1 MKTPSFFTLSP
12 SHPLTIQTM
21 SNTATRLITLIML
34 LQRRP
39 NQKAAELAAVLGV
52 SVRSLHRYVK
62 MLEEMGIP
70 LYSERGPAGGFSLV
84 RGYRMPPL
92 VFTPAEA
99 VSVSLG
105 ARLVGELWGPL
116 YAEAAQGALAKL
128 DNVLP
133 DEQRREVEWALHS
146 LIATGINRTA
156 SGPLTGHLESL
167 RHALRQQRR
176 VCLVYRGRGRGG
188 PTQRNFDPYALVHSY
203 GWWYAVGF
211 CHLRDEVRSFRI
223 DRMISV
229 TLGDETYAIPADFD
243 ARAVLAIEQNAQAAI
258 EARLRFLPFGS
269 DIARYNRSY
278 WRTFDEQPD
287 GSILVTYQSP
297 DLIWASSVALSYG
310 PLVIVEEP
318 AELVQFVREQ
328 AQAILGNYAAG

>member
-1 MKTPSFFTLSP
+1 
-12 SHPLTIQTM
+12 M

-39 NQKAAELAAVLGV
+39 NQKAAELAAALGV
-52 SVRSLHRYVK
+52 SVRSLHRYVN

-133 DEQRREVEWALHS
+133 DEQRREVEWALQS

-156 SGPLTGHLESL
+156 PGPLAPHLEAL
-167 RHALRQQRR
+167 AAALRSRR
-176 VCLVYRGRGRGG
+176 RILLVHRGRGRGG
-188 PTQRNFDPYALVHSY
+188 PSERLFDPYALVHGY

-211 CHLRDEVRSFRI
+211 CHLRGEVRSFRV
-223 DRMISV
+223 DRIISV
-229 TLGDETYAIPADFD
+229 TPCEETYDIPAGFD
-243 ARAVLAIEQNAQAAI
+243 AHAVIAFEQKAQSAVHV
-258 EARLRFLPFGS
+258 RLRFLPFGA
-269 DIARYNRSY
+269 DVAQHNRAY
-278 WRTFDEQPD
+278 WRSFAEQPD
-287 GSILVTYQSP
+287 GSILVTYEAP
-297 DLIWASSVALSYG
+297 DLIWAASTALSYG
-310 PLVIVEEP
+310 PLVVVEEP
-318 AELVQFVREQ
+318 PELVQFMREQ
-328 AQAILGNYAAG
+328 ARAILQNYEQPEG

>member
-1 MKTPSFFTLSP
+1 MT
-12 SHPLTIQTM
+12 
-21 SNTATRLITLIML
+21 NTATRLITLIML

-39 NQKAAELAAVLGV
+39 NQKAAELAGALGV
-52 SVRSLHRYVK
+52 SVRSLHRYVG

-99 VSVSLG
+99 VSISLG

-133 DEQRREVEWALHS
+133 DEQRREVEWALHA

-156 SGPLTGHLESL
+156 PGPLAAHLEAL
-167 RHALRQQRR
+167 RTALRQQRR
-176 VCLVYRGRGRGG
+176 VCLVHRGRGRGG
-188 PTQRNFDPYALVHSY
+188 PTERHFDPYALVHSF

-211 CHLRDEVRSFRI
+211 CHLRQDVRSFRI
-223 DRMISV
+223 DRLISV
-229 TLGDETYAIPADFD
+229 TPGEETYEIPADFD
-243 ARAVLAIEQNAQAAI
+243 AHAVIAFEQNVQAAVL
-258 EARLRFLPFGS
+258 ARLRFLPIGA

-278 WRTFDEQPD
+278 WRSFDEQPD
-287 GSILVTYQSP
+287 GTILVTYQSP

-318 AELVQFVREQ
+318 AALVEFIRQQARE
-328 AQAILGNYAAG
+328 ILENYERGKG

>member
-1 MKTPSFFTLSP
+1 
-12 SHPLTIQTM
+12 M

-39 NQKAAELAAVLGV
+39 NQKAAELAAALGV
-52 SVRSLHRYVK
+52 SVRSLHRYVG

-92 VFTPAEA
+92 VFTPGEA
-99 VSVSLG
+99 VAVSLG

-133 DEQRREVEWALHS
+133 DEQRREVEWALQS

-156 SGPLTGHLESL
+156 PGPLAPHLETL
-167 RHALRQQRR
+167 RTALRACRR
-176 VCLVYRGRGRGG
+176 VCLVHRGRGRGG
-188 PTQRNFDPYALVHSY
+188 PSERLFDPYALVHGH

-211 CHLRDEVRSFRI
+211 CHLRGEVRSFRV
-223 DRMISV
+223 DRILNV
-229 TLGDETYAIPADFD
+229 TLRDETYTIPADFD
-243 ARAVLAIEQNAQAAI
+243 VQAVLAYEQKAQAVPV
-258 EARLRFLPFGS
+258 RLRFLPFGA
-269 DIARYNRSY
+269 DVARHNHAY
-278 WRTFDEQPD
+278 WRSFDEQPD
-287 GSILVTYQSP
+287 GSILVTYESP

-310 PLVIVEEP
+310 PLVVVEEP
-318 AELVQFVREQ
+318 PQLAQLMQQQ
-328 AQAILGNYAAG
+328 ARAILENYQPPPAV

>member
-1 MKTPSFFTLSP
+1 
-12 SHPLTIQTM
+12 M

-39 NQKAAELAAVLGV
+39 NQKAAELAEAVGV
-52 SVRSLHRYVK
+52 SVRTLHRYVG

-105 ARLVGELWGPL
+105 ARLVSEVWGPL

-133 DEQRREVEWALHS
+133 DEQRREVDWALQS
-146 LIATGINRTA
+146 LITTGINRA
-156 SGPLTGHLESL
+156 APGPLAGHLETL
-167 RHALRQQRR
+167 RTALHSRR
-176 VCLVYRGRGRGG
+176 RTCLVYRGRGRAG
-188 PTQRNFDPYALVHSY
+188 PTQRGFDPYALVYGY

-211 CHLRDEVRSFRI
+211 CHLRGEVRSFRL
-223 DRMISV
+223 DRIVSV
-229 TLGDETYAIPADFD
+229 TVSEEAYTVPADFD
-243 ARAVLAIEQNAQAAI
+243 PYAVLSFEQGAQTAVRV
-258 EARLRFLPFGS
+258 RLRFLPFGVDVAHHS
-269 DIARYNRSY
+269 RSY
-278 WRTFDEQPD
+278 WRSFEEQPD
-287 GSILVTYQSP
+287 GSILVTYESP

-310 PLVIVEEP
+310 PLVVVEEP
-318 AELVQFVREQ
+318 AELAELIRQQ
-328 AQAILGNYAAG
+328 ARAILGNYERG

>member
-1 MKTPSFFTLSP
+1 MLA
-12 SHPLTIQTM
+12 M

-39 NQKAAELAAVLGV
+39 NQKAAELAAALGV
-52 SVRSLHRYVK
+52 SVRSLHRYVG

-99 VSVSLG
+99 VSISLG

-116 YAEAAQGALAKL
+116 YAEAAEGALAKL

-133 DEQRREVEWALHS
+133 DEQRREVEWALQS

-156 SGPLTGHLESL
+156 PGPLAAHLQTL
-167 RHALRQQRR
+167 RTALRERRR
-176 VCLVYRGRGRGG
+176 VHLVHRGRGRAS
-188 PTQRNFDPYALVHSY
+188 PTERDFDPYALVHGS

-211 CHLRDEVRSFRI
+211 CHLREEVRSFRI
-223 DRMISV
+223 DRLVSV
-229 TLGDETYAIPADFD
+229 TLCAETYTIPADFD
-243 ARAVLAIEQNAQAAI
+243 AQAVVAFEQKAQAAVHV
-258 EARLRFLPFGS
+258 RLRFLPFGA
-269 DIARYNRSY
+269 DVAHHNRSY
-278 WRTFDEQPD
+278 WRSFDEQPD
-287 GSILVTYQSP
+287 GSILVTYESP
-297 DLIWASSVALSYG
+297 DLIWAASVALSYG
-310 PLVIVEEP
+310 PLVVVEEP
-318 AELVQFVREQ
+318 AELAQFMQQQ
-328 AQAILGNYAAG
+328 ARAILENYERMRG